1 MIVLYQFFFYLH
13 WLKVEQRIIYKICLL
28 CYKALNGCTPSY
40 ISDLIR
46 IYEPNRT
53 LRSSSDQR
61 IFCKPK
67 TNYKFYGERSFSSF
81 GPSVWNHLPL
91 ALRYSS
97 NVNSL
102 KKNPKHHLF
111 VETF

>member
-1 MIVLYQFFFYLH
+1 M
-13 WLKVEQRIIYKICLL
+13 CLL